1 MPIVKFTVQL
11 ADVTGILD
19 LADTITVHDPALSY
33 LAHRPMASPLLA
45 GAVVLLCARFEE
57 FLKDVVVYALERHGY
72 SQPPLALWDLPED
85 MQIHLIAE
93 SLNAAAQATRHGTR
107 RPAPLRIS
115 ESLAAAREVV
125 NGVISAEYAIDTGG
139 NPGSE
144 TVKALMKIAGVTEP
158 WKKVSD
164 HLSASYVA
172 PTIPGVS
179 TSTIA
184 NPANQ
189 LDELIKLRNT
199 VAHSGTSIPAPSSEI
214 RFDVDFLR
222 QLSNSIYDVL
232 KTHVDTFCASS
243 GRTPAVW
250 AR

>member
-1 MPIVKFTVQL
+1 MPINKFTVQL
-11 ADVTGILD
+11 ADVTGMLD
-19 LADTITVHDPALSY
+19 LADTITLHDPALSY
-33 LAHRPMASPLLA
+33 LANRPMASPLLA

-72 SQPPLALWDLPED
+72 SQPPLTLWDLPED
-85 MQIHLIAE
+85 MQIYLIARN
-93 SLNAAAQATRHGTR
+93 LNAAAQATRHGTKR
-107 RPAPLRIS
+107 SASLRIS
-115 ESLAAAREVV
+115 ESLAAARGVV
-125 NGVISAEYAIDTGG
+125 DGVISAEYAIDTGG

-144 TVKALMKIAGVTEP
+144 TVTALMRIAGVREP
-158 WKKVSD
+158 WKKISD
-164 HLSASYVA
+164 HFIASYVA

-184 NPANQ
+184 EPARQ
-189 LDELIKLRNT
+189 LDELIKLRNI
-199 VAHSGTSIPAPSSEI
+199 VAHSGSSIPAPSSEI

-232 KTHVDTFCASS
+232 KIHIGTFCASS
-243 GRTPAVW
+243 GGMPAVW